1 MDFKTFVNY
10 AVVAFN
16 HLREENKTHSKKM
29 TAKQLAETIWLMYYL
44 YNEQQ
49 VNEKA
54 KKILSSLE
62 LI

>member
-16 HLREENKTHSKKM
+16 HLRKEKTSDSKKM
-29 TAKQLAETIWLMYYL
+29 TAKQLVETIWLMYYL

>member
-16 HLREENKTHSKKM
+16 HLREENKIHSKKM
-29 TAKQLAETIWLMYYL
+29 TGKQLSETIWLMYYL

-49 VNEKA
+49 INEKA
-54 KKILSSLE
+54 EKILSSLE